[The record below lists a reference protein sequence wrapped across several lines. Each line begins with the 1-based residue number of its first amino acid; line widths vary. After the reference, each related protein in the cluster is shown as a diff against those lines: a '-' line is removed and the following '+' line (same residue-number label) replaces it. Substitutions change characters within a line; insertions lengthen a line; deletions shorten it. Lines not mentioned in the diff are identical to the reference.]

1 MNRPTIIALSDIL
14 NQDKKNYYRALAK
27 NNCSNEITAWLFYF
41 AQSIL
46 KAQQHTLAIIDFI
59 IAKKKFYTRFSELLN
74 QRQCRVI
81 ERLFREGTKGFEG
94 GLSAKNYINIAKTS
108 ASTATRD
115 LQELVKMGALS
126 AEGELKSR
134 RYFLKLMHYTAA
146 HN

>member
-1 MNRPTIIALSDIL
+1 M
-14 NQDKKNYYRALAK
+14 
-27 NNCSNEITAWLFYF
+27 
-41 AQSIL
+41 
-46 KAQQHTLAIIDFI
+46 
-59 IAKKKFYTRFSELLN
+59 LN